1 MVSRQML
8 QNMLQSIWVRIEVG
22 TNMFSQKMGGG
33 HRPQSQ
39 QWETCWRLVVMA
51 LTAVLAL

>member
-8 QNMLQSIWVRIEVG
+8 QNMLRSIWVRIEVG